1 LCGSTLDSPPVGA
14 KTLREGIRFALKAA
28 AIVLVLI
35 AADSSSDVGAA
46 DDSAP
51 PPRMQSAK
59 DLFNDQPKGLS
70 DHIVAWKLIYYGET
84 LGNLSGGL
92 AQGAIYE
99 GMAKIGVGVN
109 LEKLVGLEDAVFYAN
124 AIYPHGD
131 SVTQKYTGDFN
142 TVSNI
147 DTTDGVRL
155 YKLWLQKAFDD
166 DKWEVRAGQIA
177 ADKECFVSDGASLY
191 LNNAFG
197 TFPTFSSNIPG
208 PIFPLSAPGV
218 RVRWALSE
226 SFSVLTM
233 VFSGDVGSATSNPH
247 NADWRYHGRNGALS
261 LTEMAYHTNQTDD
274 AKGLPGTFKLG
285 GYYDSKAFSDQTGV
299 GTVPGNYG
307 VYAMADQLLYR
318 APVGSEEDTRGLG
331 SFLRVGFAPQ
341 SDTNVVTFDLETG
354 LNYTGLLRVRPK
366 DITGIGF
373 AFTRFGDPYVQA
385 NGGTGHHESIVE
397 LTDLVVLS
405 EHSTLQPDV
414 QYIANPGGL
423 GGLHD
428 AWVAGLRF
436 TVSY

>member
-1 LCGSTLDSPPVGA
+1 MP
-14 KTLREGIRFALKAA
+14 
-28 AIVLVLI
+28 
-35 AADSSSDVGAA
+35 
-46 DDSAP
+46 
-51 PPRMQSAK
+51 SAK
-59 DLFNDQPKGLS
+59 DLFTDQPKGLS
-70 DHIVAWKLIYYGET
+70 DHVVAWKLIYYGET

-99 GMAKIGVGVN
+99 GMAKVGVGVN
-109 LEKLVGLEDAVFYAN
+109 LEKLAGLEEAVLYAD
-124 AIYPHGD
+124 AIYPHGN

-147 DTTDGVRL
+147 DTTDGIRL

-166 DKWEVRAGQIA
+166 EKWSVRVGQIA

-208 PIFPLSAPGV
+208 PIFPLSALGT
-218 RVRWALSE
+218 RVHWAPSE
-226 SFSVLTM
+226 AFSVVTM
-233 VFSGDVGSATSNPH
+233 FFSGDVGSATSNPH
-247 NADWRYHGRNGALS
+247 NVNWQFQGRNGVLG
-261 LTEMAYHTNQTDD
+261 LTEMAYHTNQGDD
-274 AKGLPGTFKLG
+274 STGLPGTFKLG
-285 GYYDSKAFSDQTGV
+285 GYYDSKAFPDQTGV
-299 GTVPGNYG
+299 GSEHGDYG

-318 APVGSEEDTRGLG
+318 APTDPEGDPRGLG
-331 SFLRVGFAPQ
+331 SFVRAGVAPQ
-341 SDTNVVTFDLETG
+341 SETNVVTFDLETG
-354 LNYTGLLRVRPK
+354 LNYAGLLRIRPR

-373 AFTRFGDPYVQA
+373 AFTRFGNPYVKA
-385 NGGTGHHESIVE
+385 NEGTGNHESIVE

-428 AWVAGLRF
+428 AWVGGLRF